1 MKRKRKIWIWVIIAL
16 VVLSAGLS
24 FALRKKP
31 VTKVESEK
39 AQKRTIVKTVSA
51 SGLVEPVRKVNISSS
66 VAANIDSLFV
76 SEGRFVKKG
85 ELLARLDNTNI
96 IAEVEQQK
104 AALSQQKFNSNTAL
118 LQLKQIELDYENKVK
133 LKENDFISDNDFE
146 NVKLSLD
153 IAKTR
158 YESSLENIR
167 LQTAYLDQAKDK
179 LSKTNIFSPLDGVV
193 TKLYKEQGEMVLG
206 SQFNADVILSIS
218 DLNSFRVKVNVDE
231 NDVAQISQDDS
242 VKITIDAL
250 GETVYKGIVLEIG
263 NTPMNVGS
271 TNSSVE
277 YVVAV
282 GMLTRD
288 ERIKPGM
295 TTYAEI
301 ITDVVQDVLS
311 VPIQALARRKK
322 TGNEKNGEETP
333 VDGGSIGW
341 QKENKYDDVIFRL
354 KKKASGKENEF
365 TAGLVKVQTGISNER
380 FIEIKEG
387 LEENDLIV
395 SGDYKTISK
404 VLTDGM
410 EVSVDK

>member
-51 SGLVEPVRKVNISSS
+51 SGIVEPVRKVNISSS

-76 SEGRFVKKG
+76 SEGRLVKKG